1 MHDGWDGEWNKKNK
15 TTKIAQSLKKTTTT
29 TKKKEQEKNK
39 NRKSGGNS

>member
-29 TKKKEQEKNK
+29 KKKEQEKNK